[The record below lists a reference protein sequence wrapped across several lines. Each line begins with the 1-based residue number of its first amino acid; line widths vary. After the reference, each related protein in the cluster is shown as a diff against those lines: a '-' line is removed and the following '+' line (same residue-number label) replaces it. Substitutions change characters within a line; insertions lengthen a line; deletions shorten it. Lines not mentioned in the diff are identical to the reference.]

1 MKWLVDKRT
10 GEELRVNADDDHITR
25 YLQTWSGADLKHW
38 GLSSTDLS
46 NYDALR
52 RAATDTGWSITRTWQ
67 EMDDQYARVGT
78 DYGSGGRRGLFIY
91 TNDPAQWH
99 RVAESFAAKHS
110 EFWDMELTVWAG
122 GERSNETKV
131 WSGLLGELAGAYVAA
146 KMLTARQMRLRRPQK
161 EGCLEAA
168 IRLASAAA
176 AELSRLGHR
185 DLQDMAEGAAHEL
198 EQVVTKLGMR

>member
-1 MKWLVDKRT
+1 MRCGRWL
-10 GEELRVNADDDHITR
+10 R
-25 YLQTWSGADLKHW
+25 Y
-38 GLSSTDLS
+38 
-46 NYDALR
+46 
-52 RAATDTGWSITRTWQ
+52 
-67 EMDDQYARVGT
+67 
-78 DYGSGGRRGLFIY
+78 
-91 TNDPAQWH
+91 
-99 RVAESFAAKHS
+99 
-110 EFWDMELTVWAG
+110 
-122 GERSNETKV
+122 KV